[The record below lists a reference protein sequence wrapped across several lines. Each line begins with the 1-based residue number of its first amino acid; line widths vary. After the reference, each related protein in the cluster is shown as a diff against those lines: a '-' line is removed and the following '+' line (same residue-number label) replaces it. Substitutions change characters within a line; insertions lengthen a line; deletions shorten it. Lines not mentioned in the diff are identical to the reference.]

1 MATVNLLPN
10 SVDSSGADWTNVGGA
25 SAHASLTDDDT
36 SNYIKS
42 TSAGK
47 YNTFGMGNFGEDF
60 SSITSI
66 KIVIKARET
75 SRGGAYTID
84 TKILNAGGSTLYE
97 EDFSNSAT
105 LTYNTHNGT
114 ARTTSDGSNAW
125 TDGDLDGIQI
135 KLTGQ
140 AVSGDTRITY
150 AYIEVTY
157 ATGYAN
163 DIAGVAAANIGSVMG
178 VAAANID
185 KVIGS

>member
-1 MATVNLLPN
+1 MATANLFPV
-10 SVDSSGADWTNVGGA
+10 SVDSSGADWTNVGG
-25 SAHASLTDDDT
+25 SNAHASLADDET

-47 YNTFGMGNFGEDF
+47 YNTFGMDNFGEDF
-60 SSITSI
+60 TSITSI

-97 EDFSNSAT
+97 EDFSADANVN
-105 LTYNTHNGT
+105 YNTNNGT
-114 ARTTSDGSNAW
+114 ARTTSDGSSAW
-125 TDGDLDGIQI
+125 TDSDLDGIQI

-140 AVSGDTRITY
+140 AVTSDTRITY

-163 DIAGVAAANIGSVMG
+163 EISGVAP
-178 VAAANID
+178 ANID
-185 KVIGS
+185 EVNGVATANIDEVIGS